1 MDKTAATY
9 ERALLVRPTEAR
21 LHHLLGVLYELS
33 GESDRAIER
42 YEEAIRYN
50 AELAEAKNNLAYLY
64 ANSGRNVDRA
74 LDLAQDAKAMLPDNP
89 SVADTLGWVLYKRG
103 VPSAAIGYLK
113 EAEAGTDPKDASLA
127 EVRHHLAQAYAANG
141 DTEEAIAALDRS
153 FDSLASRA
161 AALKNRGAE
170 PGPEPEWA
178 SDARSLRERLRSE
191 MQAASASAAS
201 GG

>member
-1 MDKTAATY
+1 MQ
-9 ERALLVRPTEAR
+9 PSEAR

-33 GESDRAIER
+33 GERDRAIER
-42 YEEAIRYN
+42 YEEAIRFN
-50 AELAEAKNNLAYLY
+50 GDLAEAKNNLAYLY
-64 ANSGRNVDRA
+64 ANGGESLDRA
-74 LDLAQDAKAMLPDNP
+74 LDLAQDAKAQLPDNP
-89 SVADTLGWVLYKRG
+89 SVADTLGWVLYRRG

-153 FDSLASRA
+153 FDALASRA
-161 AALKNRGAE
+161 ATLKKRGAD
-170 PGPEPEWA
+170 PGPEPDWA
-178 SDARSLRERLRSE
+178 ADALSLQERLRSE
-191 MQAASASAAS
+191 MQAASAGAAA

>member
-1 MDKTAATY
+1 MTRVKHVPIKRIAGAIETMVINPRIFSVEETCCGSVIPSIEILNVGAVSALASPGSSKTPSRRIAA
-9 ERALLVRPTEAR
+9 VRPMRRSHNFEAA
-21 LHHLLGVLYELS
+21 GI
-33 GESDRAIER
+33 A
-42 YEEAIRYN
+42 
-50 AELAEAKNNLAYLY
+50 
-64 ANSGRNVDRA
+64 
-74 LDLAQDAKAMLPDNP
+74 P
-89 SVADTLGWVLYKRG
+89 
-103 VPSAAIGYLK
+103 AAVGYLK